1 MADIAWVSF
10 GHVGG
15 PMAGNLVLA
24 GRTVKGFHFCSEA
37 LKAARE
43 QGVHS
48 IASIR
53 ESVAGADAA
62 FTMVPK
68 GQCSISRSLRRFA
81 MRRLQ
86 TGAVVLDRPTFEPV
100 VSS

>member
-1 MADIAWVSF
+1 ALRVSARLVTSGGALHSLITLFAGHRCKGAFVMADIAWVSF

-62 FTMVPK
+62 FTMVP
-68 GQCSISRSLRRFA
+68 
-81 MRRLQ
+81 
-86 TGAVVLDRPTFEPV
+86 
-100 VSS
+100 